1 MGIVCNVYNWLS
13 YGIVGN
19 SVCRTWESGR
29 EGSCGCL
36 SSLGSVTFS
45 EFGVENGVVGELPIK
60 NHSIGKVVK
69 I

>member
-1 MGIVCNVYNWLS
+1 MGLWVTLFA
-13 YGIVGN
+13 GPRKAEG
-19 SVCRTWESGR
+19 G
-29 EGSCGCL
+29 GSCGCL